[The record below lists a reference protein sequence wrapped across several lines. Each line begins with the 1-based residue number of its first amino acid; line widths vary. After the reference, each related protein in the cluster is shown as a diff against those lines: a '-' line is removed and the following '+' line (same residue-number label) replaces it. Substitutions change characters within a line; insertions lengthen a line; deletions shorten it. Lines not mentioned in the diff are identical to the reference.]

1 MFKKVKMKK
10 SIILISLILSACGGA
25 GNDGNV
31 AAPDNTQQSFELKNI
46 PFIYSG
52 TPVQNQEMTISLQ
65 TNESVGEVDWV
76 IDSQPNTANLLLTK
90 DLENKSITFMPS
102 EPGSYQISVISG
114 SNGTKKSTSFVI
126 SPIFAFDE
134 SKIQGNDGS
143 TNIDSITGAIANQ
156 SWVNSFSLT
165 QAELEIIVSEFENL
179 TIIGYDETLGLLVE
193 YDETNILNKEAL
205 EEIATR
211 KGVDSVRNRY
221 YRGKHSIQLSLT
233 PDDGSQW
240 NDEGDNW
247 HLEDIGIPTAWEY
260 TRGNESIVI
269 GVSEAAYDSGHDELS
284 GRFNSVVS
292 GTRPDFE
299 TQEDFDGSKSH
310 GNATAGS
317 IGAVTDNNVGVSGI
331 NWLSQMSLGDWL
343 IPGLK
348 NLLAQ
353 DSLALINSSW
363 GPFIEEDFDPTNT
376 KMSNALRAETIEW
389 AQDFRTLTY
398 KHLDVLFVW
407 AAGNGIAN
415 GIGNSDKV
423 FGVDAV
429 FGMGSVQ
436 YNANEILEKKDNI
449 IIVAAMGSDHRLAK
463 YSNYGVSVDI
473 AAPTAYKS
481 LARNNGFWDADNYG
495 LGGGYTGTSAAAPVV
510 TGVASLIYS
519 LYPGFTA
526 SDVKSI
532 LIGTSTEKVT
542 ERHERLTD
550 GVFNQHIEKLSHP
563 IPILNAAKALEKAQ
577 EIIDGKVTVTD
588 TIPDPFT
595 PQARVSFKS
604 IDEKFEVIGI
614 SWELQSSTDD
624 GVTWNTIN
632 GMSVD
637 GNIAEPMLDINTPY
651 QRIVSTITLR
661 DSDNNET
668 KAIKE
673 HEFSYT
679 TVDIKAND
687 TVSLSS
693 LSNVEIGLELISGLP
708 ILTTDFTD
716 SNGVIAA
723 YVKVGGTYKI
733 HGDINGYKKAFT
745 TIFTFNKYH
754 VEATLNMTSDVTGA
768 VGSLGGQVVDSNGN
782 PIIGVSVR
790 ISGGEQTNGFF
801 ASAITGVDG
810 NYVISNISKI
820 DSNKAPITSF
830 ILEASASGFSTNL
843 KNEVIVLEGKERFEN
858 FILTPQDL
866 TENVIFTSDFEQ
878 DITSWSSTGFWNKFD
893 LGNNALFNS
902 LVEGGYT
909 SIAPDESGLQAFLPE
924 AYSGD
929 FAWWYGQ
936 ENTGSFIGTQ
946 SSSDSL
952 LSGGRSTSSNTG
964 QLISPSISL
973 ASVSSPFLRFRTWWE
988 IESVNPNES
997 GFDIMDVLISTDNG
1011 ATYTTL
1017 KKLNP
1022 FIDPN
1027 DSNRES
1033 KPFSSGGFNRKPVW
1047 VLEEINLSDY
1057 MGEDI
1062 VIKFEFSTKDSIYN
1076 GFRGWIIDDMEVI
1089 DLPN

>member
-76 IDSQPNTANLLLTK
+76 IDSQPNTENLLLTK
-90 DLENKSITFMPS
+90 GVDNKSITFTPS
-102 EPGSYQISVISG
+102 EPGSYKISIISG
-114 SNGTKKSTSFVI
+114 SNGTKKSTSFVV
-126 SPIFAFDE
+126 SPIFSFDE
-134 SKIQGNDGS
+134 SKIEGNDGS
-143 TNIDSITGAIANQ
+143 VNLDELISFIKNQ
-156 SWVNSFSLT
+156 SWVYSISLT
-165 QAELEIIVSEFENL
+165 ENELKDVISNYSEL
-179 TIIGYDETLGLLVE
+179 TVIGFDKSEGLLVE
-193 YDETNILNKEAL
+193 YDETSISVKEAIEKLKL
-205 EEIATR
+205 E
-211 KGVDSVRNRY
+211 KGVVSVEKRTFLGDKADILFY
-221 YRGKHSIQLSLT
+221 Q
-233 PDDGSQW
+233 PDDSTKF
-240 NDEGDNW
+240 NDAGDNW
-247 HLEDIGIPTAWEY
+247 HLESYLEGFKNSKFGANLVDAWEI
-260 TRGNESIVI
+260 TKGSEDVII
-269 GVSEAAYDSGHDELS
+269 GVSDGGFYPQHEDLIGRIDSILTSKKADH
-284 GRFNSVVS
+284 
-292 GTRPDFE
+292 GT
-299 TQEDFDGSKSH
+299 GV
-310 GNATAGS
+310 AGT
-317 IGAVTDNNVGVSGI
+317 IGANTNNKVGVSGI
-331 NWLSQMSLGDWL
+331 NHISKMQLASSGKAGYLS
-343 IPGLK
+343 
-348 NLLAQ
+348 LL
-353 DSLALINSSW
+353 SSPKVKVINSSW
-363 GPFIEEDFDPTNT
+363 GAMGNG
-376 KMSNALRAETIEW
+376 SNLVKGFAHTRKYRKIAKNNSDIL
-389 AQDFRTLTY
+389 
-398 KHLDVLFVW
+398 HVW
-407 AAGNGIAN
+407 AAGNDGAN
-415 GIGNSDKV
+415 AKVQNGAIHLFNSAK
-423 FGVDAV
+423 
-429 FGMGSVQ
+429 
-436 YNANEILEKKDNI
+436 ILKLENTI
-449 IIVAAMGSDHRLAK
+449 VVAALGSDGALVH
-463 YSNYGVSVDI
+463 YSNYGNTVDI
-473 AAPTAYKS
+473 AAQTEFKS
-481 LARNNGFWDADNYG
+481 PKNILNGVSNYYEGTSYG
-495 LGGGYTGTSAAAPVV
+495 LHHGGGFNGTSASAPVV
-510 TGVASLIYS
+510 TGVASLVYS

-526 SDVKSI
+526 KEVKSI
-532 LIGTSTEKVT
+532 LIDSSSASVSS
-542 ERHERLTD
+542 RH
-550 GVFNQHIEKLSHP
+550 ISHTNDNLESISP

-577 EIIDGKVTVTD
+577 KIIDGKVTVTD

-595 PQARVSFKS
+595 SQARVSFKS
-604 IDEKFEVIGI
+604 IDENLEVIGI
-614 SWELQSSTDD
+614 SWELQSSKDS
-624 GVTWNTIN
+624 GVTWGYVNS
-632 GMSVD
+632 MSVD
-637 GNIAEPMLDINTPY
+637 GDIIEPMLDASTPY
-651 QRIVSTITLR
+651 QRIVSTVTLR
-661 DSDNNET
+661 NPDTNDET
-668 KAIKE
+668 KATNE
-673 HEFSYT
+673 YTFSYV
-679 TVDIKAND
+679 TVGINAKD
-687 TVSLSS
+687 TVSLKS
-693 LSNVEIGLELISGLP
+693 LPDVEVGLELITGLP
-708 ILTTDFTD
+708 ILTTGSTD
-716 SNGVIAA
+716 SIGVLKA
-723 YVKVGGTYKI
+723 YLKNGTYKVYGSLGGYKNSVTSI
-733 HGDINGYKKAFT
+733 FINGLQSLQT
-745 TIFTFNKYH
+745 TLH
-754 VEATLNMTSDVTGA
+754 MTSDVTGA
-768 VGSLGGQVVDSNGN
+768 VGSLGGQVVDSNGS
-782 PIIGVSVR
+782 PIAGASVR